1 MPRTNSASLSGN
13 NKMICKGGCSNT
25 PKAMSNFYKSNLEEY
40 KVYGGYCPTCKMCLS
55 KSTVDT
61 TAKTV
66 TMESIKPALKKV
78 DKPFIEEVFMVIKD
92 RVVAND
98 KFLGAYIKQLNC
110 YPKYKNLVYADTI
123 DIQIEQ
129 EKVLNAKFEEVKE
142 LEVTDEMRRFWG
154 RGLENQDYIDMQT
167 MFDNLTMYEENMDY
181 KKESDYKSLCIYELQ
196 KSKIQF
202 NVDNIKQVE
211 TLQKMIDTLSSNLGI
226 KAVQKKD
233 GFDNNKFVLGLIGR
247 YHEDVIKKP
256 IRRWVEDLGN
266 LDLMK
271 NITEVHY
278 TGNMAMAMG
287 MNHPKFEEYKK
298 ELEKYS
304 VVFDKEGEYGE
315 D

>member
-1 MPRTNSASLSGN
+1 MAKQTSTSRKVEKKKIT
-13 NKMICKGGCSNT
+13 CNT
-25 PKAMSNFYKSNLEEY
+25 CGKERALINYYRSSREEY
-40 KVYGGYCPTCKMCLS
+40 DHIGYCITCKDCLR
-55 KSTVDT
+55 KSCVDVNT
-61 TAKTV
+61 GAV
-66 TMESIKPALKKV
+66 TKESIKSALKKL
-78 DKPFIEEVFMVIKD
+78 DRPLIDEVFMMIKD
-92 RVVAND
+92 RDITNE
-98 KFLGAYIKQLNC
+98 KFLGEYLTQLNLL
-110 YPKYKNLVYADTI
+110 PKYRDCTFSDTV
-123 DIQIEQ
+123 DIRIEQ
-129 EKVLNAKFEEVKE
+129 EKILNAKVDAVME

-167 MFDNLTMYEENMDY
+167 MFNNLTMYEENMDY

-247 YHEDVIKKP
+247 YHEDIIRKP

-266 LDLMK
+266 VDLFK

-278 TGNMAMAMG
+278 TGNIAMAMG
-287 MNHPKFEEYKK
+287 INHPKFEEYKK

-304 VVFDKEGEYGE
+304 VVFDEEDEYGE